1 MKKLLLV
8 VLAIVALGCAS
19 KKFVQA
25 EVQKMN
31 TDVSTRIEN
40 VQKDV
45 ETSQEEIKTLHAKD
59 AEIEAQMATLSETS
73 KDAMSRA
80 LDAQKLA
87 QGKFLYEVT
96 LSDDKVHFG
105 SNKYQLSDEAKAALD
120 AFAQMVK
127 TQNKSVY
134 IEIQG
139 HTDDRAEEDYNYKLG
154 LKRAEEAKL
163 YLNMAH
169 GFPLHRVD
177 IVSYGETKPAVP
189 NVDKDSRSQNRR
201 VVLVVME

>member
-8 VLAIVALGCAS
+8 VLAIIALGCAS

-31 TDVSTRIEN
+31 TDVSTRLEN

-45 ETSQEEIKTLHAKD
+45 EQSQEEIKTLHTKD
-59 AEIEAQMATLSETS
+59 ADIEAQMATLSQTS

-80 LDAQKLA
+80 LDAEKLA

-105 SNKYQLSDEAKAALD
+105 SNKYALPEEAKAALD

-127 TQNKSVY
+127 SQNKSVY

-139 HTDDRAEEDYNYKLG
+139 HTDDRGDEDYNYKLG
-154 LKRAEEAKL
+154 LKRAEEVKL

-169 GFPLHRVD
+169 AFPLHRMD

-189 NVDKDSRSQNRR
+189 NVDQDSRSQNRR